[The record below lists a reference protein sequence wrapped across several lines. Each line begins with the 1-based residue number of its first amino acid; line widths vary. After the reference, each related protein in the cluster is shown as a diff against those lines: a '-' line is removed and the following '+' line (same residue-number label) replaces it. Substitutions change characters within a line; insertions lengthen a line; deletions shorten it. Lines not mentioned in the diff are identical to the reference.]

1 MQLNNINISDRHNRP
16 VVLSKVGLQAFFISD
31 GQFVDPYEISAVT
44 VFSKSSNFYPSSVL
58 DSDTQ
63 LIDTANVSGSILM
76 NFCNSAAVT
85 SDQSFNPVNYGGTP
99 TTTSGIFK
107 TGVGKYVV
115 ILDGTINSSGVI
127 NLDGMSKLI
136 SNSADS
142 TGDYIDIWTIKMAAG
157 SLLQT
162 VVNEFSLR
170 KGGFTVLTQ
179 PLMLKVKSKLVNSKV
194 TLDSKVD
201 LKIATDV
208 HVENRDIDDSIK
220 NLLRENVITSGA
232 VEIQKIN
239 EAANLPARVTV
250 SSFADTSGLITM
262 SSDNVMILSWDT
274 SQLKTHSQL
283 MAGNFGSIQGVYAIR
298 VKYTVFGETLISDP
312 MYLTLS

>member
-31 GQFVDPYEISAVT
+31 GQFMDPYEISAVT
-44 VFSKSSNFYPSSVL
+44 VFSRNSNLYPSSVL

-76 NFCNSAAVT
+76 NFCNSSTLT
-85 SDQSFNPVNYGGTP
+85 SNSSFNVSNYAGTVN
-99 TTTSGIFK
+99 TTSGIFR

-115 ILDGTINSSGVI
+115 VLDGTVNSVGVI
-127 NLDGMSKLI
+127 NLDGGSEVI
-136 SNSADS
+136 SNNASA
-142 TGDYIDIWTIKMAAG
+142 TGDYIDVWTIKWVAG
-157 SLLQT
+157 SLPQT

-170 KGGFTVLTQ
+170 KGGFTVITQ
-179 PLMLKVKSKLVNSKV
+179 PLMLKLKSRLVNSKV
-194 TLDSKVD
+194 TLDSKID

-220 NLLRENVITSGA
+220 NLLRENVIASGA

-239 EAANLPARVTV
+239 EAANLPSRVTV
-250 SSFADTSGLITM
+250 SSFSDTSSLITVT
-262 SSDNVMILSWDT
+262 SDNVMVLPWDT
-274 SQLKTHSQL
+274 TQLKTHAQL
-283 MAGNFGSIQGVYAIR
+283 AAGNFGSIQGVYAIR
-298 VKYTVFGETLISDP
+298 AKYSVFGETLISDP